1 MKRIVILALILV
13 SFAGIAYYLVNKNN
27 AEKKGMV
34 TADRGFTVESIDDV
48 KKIVIK
54 HKKLQPMIFER
65 KGKGWIMNG
74 KYDVDPGV
82 FINVEKVLT
91 DMKMLYIPPVGHTQT
106 IMNSINNNGIQVD
119 LYDGEEKP
127 FKIFFIGTDVQ
138 NSAGTHMIMAGET
151 QPYVMHLPGLEGGL
165 RSRFEQP
172 AKNYRDKFIYQ
183 FPSSTIDQIMI
194 EYPKDN
200 FSSFVLKVK
209 GDQFELNPILDMVKK
224 PTQAINQI
232 KLKKFVDQ
240 FEYMGTE
247 GLISDIPE
255 LDSITSR
262 TPICIFTLTKND
274 GTKHVHKYFSYDDYE
289 EPGILKKTPAEIRG
303 LNRVFIYTD
312 KGDMYTSQN
321 RVVGG
326 IFMGYTDFFGNEAPK
341 IIMPASRPIIK

>member
-1 MKRIVILALILV
+1 MKRILILALILAC
-13 SFAGIAYYLVNKNN
+13 FAAIAYYLINKGN

-34 TADRGFTVESIDDV
+34 TADRGFTVQSIDEV
-48 KKIVIK
+48 TKIVIK
-54 HKKLQPMIFER
+54 HKKLQPIIFER
-65 KGKGWIMNG
+65 KGKEWIMNG

-91 DMKMLYIPPVGHTQT
+91 DMRMLYIPPAGHTKT
-106 IMNSINNNGIQVD
+106 IMNSIANNGIQVD
-119 LYDGEEKP
+119 LYNGEAQP

-172 AKNYRDKFIYQ
+172 AKNYRDKFIYK
-183 FPSSTIDQIMI
+183 FPSKTIDQVKI

-200 FSSFVLKVK
+200 FSSFVVKVK
-209 GDQFELNPILDMVKK
+209 GDQYELSPLLEMVK
-224 PTQAINQI
+224 PPAQAINQM
-232 KLKKFVDQ
+232 KLKKFIDQ

-247 GLISDIPE
+247 GLVSDIPE
-255 LDSITSR
+255 IDSIASR
-262 TPICIFTLTKND
+262 TPICIFTVTKKD
-274 GTKHVHKYFSYDDYE
+274 GSIHTHKYYSYDDYV

-312 KGDMYTSQN
+312 TGDMYTSQN

-326 IFMGYTDFFGNEAPK
+326 IFMGYSDFFGGEIPK
-341 IIMPASRPIIK
+341 SIIPASRPIIK